1 VSERRP
7 CILVHGG
14 AGNELVL
21 ENHPHLAQGCLE
33 AARAGFSLLKAGKS
47 AEDAVEAAARSL
59 EDNPWF
65 NAGTG
70 SALTS
75 AGTVEMDASWMEG
88 RNLQAGAVGCVT
100 RLKNPISLARAV
112 AEKTPHVLLV
122 GPGAEAF
129 AEELGFPR
137 VSAESLITPR
147 ALERHRRH
155 QQANAKPSFGTI
167 GAVALDAR
175 GHVAAATSTGGT
187 SFKRPGRVGDSP
199 LIGLG
204 NYADDEAGA
213 VSCTGQGEDI
223 IKVALAKMAC
233 EAARTLPAYEAATSA
248 LRRLDRIQGSAGL
261 ILVKP
266 DGDFA
271 LVFNTE
277 QMSRAWISGDG
288 QEFSA
293 VLPTP

>member
-1 VSERRP
+1 
-7 CILVHGG
+7 
-14 AGNELVL
+14 
-21 ENHPHLAQGCLE
+21 
-33 AARAGFSLLKAGKS
+33 
-47 AEDAVEAAARSL
+47 VEAAARSL

-65 NAGTG
+65 NAGYG

-75 AGTVEMDASWMEG
+75 AGTVEMDASWMDGE
-88 RNLQAGAVGCVT
+88 RLVAGAVGCVT

-129 AEELGFPR
+129 ADELGTPR
-137 VSAESLITPR
+137 VPAESLIAPR
-147 ALERHRRH
+147 ALDRFKLH
-155 QQANAKPSFGTI
+155 QQTARTQPSFGTI
-167 GAVALDAR
+167 GAVAVDQR

-204 NYADDEAGA
+204 TYADDEAGA
-213 VSCTGQGEDI
+213 ISATGHGEAI
-223 IKVALAKMAC
+223 IRVVLAKTIC
-233 EAARTLPAYEAATSA
+233 DAARTLPAKEAALVGLKA
-248 LRRLDRIQGSAGL
+248 LERVQGEAGI

-271 LVFNTE
+271 MVFNTV
-277 QMSRAWISGDG
+277 QMSRAWIRADG
-288 QEFSA
+288 LEGSA
-293 VLPTP
+293 VAPG